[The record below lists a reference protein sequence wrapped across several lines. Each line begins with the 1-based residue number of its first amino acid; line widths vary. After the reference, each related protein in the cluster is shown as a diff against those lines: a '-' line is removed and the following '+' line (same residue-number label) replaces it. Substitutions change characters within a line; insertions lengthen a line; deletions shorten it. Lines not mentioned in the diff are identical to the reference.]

1 MPAFV
6 TAAARALTIFEI
18 FAHERRE
25 LSNAELAKLL
35 QVAESSASDLL
46 YTLVETGYLVRTERS
61 RRFYPS
67 PRLHALGLSI
77 AENDPVARIC
87 NDTLDQLS
95 ERTGETAISGNLGSH
110 HVEISGLRQSKH
122 HLRYVFEVGSRFG
135 LHVSAL
141 GKALLAELSDEEA
154 LKLLK
159 KKPLKSLTAQ
169 TITDPELLMQDIR
182 RVRQNGYAR
191 TDNEGVEDVGAFA
204 IAGRI
209 GDRLLAFSISGP
221 LNRFKRNE
229 EDYLKVMLELKA
241 SIFQ

>member
-46 YTLVETGYLVRTERS
+46 YTLVEPGYLVRTERS

-122 HLRYVFEVGSRFG
+122 HLRYGPA
-135 LHVSAL
+135 HI
-141 GKALLAELSDEEA
+141 LAHGVRIGPAEFAHHLAISDEWR
-154 LKLLK
+154 
-159 KKPLKSLTAQ
+159 
-169 TITDPELLMQDIR
+169 ITHDHIR
-182 RVRQNGYAR
+182 CRPGGFCPV
-191 TDNEGVEDVGAFA
+191 VV
-204 IAGRI
+204 
-209 GDRLLAFSISGP
+209 S
-221 LNRFKRNE
+221 
-229 EDYLKVMLELKA
+229 
-241 SIFQ
+241 